1 MLLKTFPAQFES
13 LDEIR
18 EFAAQAARQIGF
30 DEKDVYNIQLAV
42 DEAASNIIEHAY
54 EGVADGVIEV
64 FAKVEA
70 EKLTIVLRDWG
81 QPFAPDTVAEPDL
94 DASLEDRAIGGLG
107 LFFMHKL
114 MDDVRFD
121 FSPDG
126 SNTLTLVKNCAT
138 PLQPSPR
145 RRQSRSGWREL
156 FGLGERI
163 LGATTFA
170 EQRDTILET
179 ARRIF
184 EKSQVDLWLD
194 QEIFRLPDWV
204 EEVFQE
210 KPPFELMMTALG
222 SADLVRG
229 EKDGSPAVA
238 VSLRHEDATLG
249 VIALR
254 RAQGG
259 PFRQREVDILEGL
272 ARAASVALIAWHRV
286 TVERWRLGQLNLV
299 RTVSA
304 QIANQSD
311 LDELALKVV
320 RLIQNTFR
328 YYYVAIFTREPNAP
342 RLRFRASAGGAT
354 RRKGRATAP
363 VLQVDLGQGLIG
375 HVAQYGEELI
385 ANDIREEPRYRH
397 FESLPE
403 TRSEVVLPL
412 KVESRVLGVL
422 DIQSDKPGA
431 FHPYDLLVLRA
442 LADTIAVAVEGANL
456 YGVLHRRAEQLK
468 AVAEVSRQITS
479 FLNLRELM
487 QEVAQIIQ
495 HRFDYPYVHLF
506 TVHPNRR
513 QIHYEAGSGARS
525 AALEGYMLNLDDPDG
540 LVPYVARTGEMLLV
554 NDVSTEP
561 RYRPSPLPPANTRSE
576 LTMPLIF
583 NGQVYGVLDIQSD
596 QLDAFNQDDRILF
609 EALADAIAAA
619 VRNADLYRSEQW
631 RRQVADSL
639 REVAVLLSANASLE
653 QVLDATLTELERN
666 LPSDIAAIW
675 LLDQDDIYC
684 AAVHGASAAD
694 LNTARY
700 VSPEAGAALARAL
713 LARQPIVRRPGEPM
727 GPSGVVGGFA
737 DDYSSIAAP
746 LRIGDQAL
754 GILTLAHHTPGR
766 YGHEAHA
773 MTTTFASYAAVA
785 IENARLYDSAQEQAY
800 ASAALLQVAQA
811 VVSLSELDEILGTIV
826 RILPILVGVE
836 RAAIYTWDEES
847 LSFHPAQAY
856 NLPEEAL
863 PLLWRSLS
871 VDEFPLLSAALTAG
885 QPALCNEAHRGV
897 ENWLSLVP
905 SLDEAAEELHYSEDR
920 LLMSF
925 PLLVKGEIFGV
936 LLAEEALGGRRFRN
950 RRIEIL
956 TGVAQQIALA
966 IQNDLFQRETVAR
979 ERLETEVQFARQ
991 IQETFIPESLPE
1003 HPNWEL
1009 SARWR
1014 TARQVGGDFYDV
1026 FDLPN
1031 GRIGL
1036 FIADI
1041 ADKGIPAALF
1051 MALTR
1056 TLIRA
1061 AVLQT
1066 DSPAEALR
1074 RVNELLYPD
1083 CQQGMF
1089 VTAVYGVIDEINGT
1103 FTYANAGHNP
1113 PVWVRNDKR
1122 KPELEILSRTGMALG
1137 VVEGIEMG
1145 ERVIDLARGDSL
1157 VLYTDGVTEAFNPEG
1172 EIFGDERLFSILRKA
1187 RKSSA
1192 FALLEAIEED
1202 VNQFMGALPASD
1214 DITMIAVRRHR

>member
-1 MLLKTFPAQFES
+1 MRIKTFPAQFET

-18 EFAAQAARQIGF
+18 EFVAQAAREVGF
-30 DEKDVYNIQLAV
+30 DEKEVYNVQLAA

-54 EGVADGVIEV
+54 EGLPDGIIEV
-64 FAKVEA
+64 LVRVEPGT
-70 EKLTIVLRDWG
+70 LTVVLRDYG
-81 QPFAPDTVAEPDL
+81 QPFAPEAVVEPDV
-94 DASLEDRAIGGLG
+94 DASLEDRLIGGLG
-107 LFFMHKL
+107 LFFIHKL
-114 MDDVRFD
+114 MDEVRFD

-126 SNTLTLVKNCAT
+126 GNSLTLVKHCAA
-138 PLQPSPR
+138 PVLRPKR
-145 RRQSRSGWREL
+145 RLSRSGWRDL
-156 FGLGERI
+156 FGMGERI

-170 EQRDTILET
+170 EQRNILLET
-179 ARRIF
+179 ATKF
-184 EKSQVDLWLD
+184 FPHDQLDLWLD
-194 QEIFRLPDWV
+194 QEIFRLPDWM
-204 EEVFQE
+204 EELFPAH
-210 KPPFELMMTALG
+210 PPLDVMCTVLKKGE
-222 SADLVRG
+222 LVR
-229 EKDGSPAVA
+229 EQDGDTLVVA
-238 VSLRHEDATLG
+238 IPLRHENTTLG
-249 VIALR
+249 VISLR
-254 RAQGG
+254 RAQG
-259 PFRQREVDILEGL
+259 PAFRQREVDILEGL
-272 ARAASVALIAWHRV
+272 SRAASVALIAWHRV
-286 TVERWRLGQLNLV
+286 TVERWRIGQLNLV
-299 RTVSA
+299 RMVSA
-304 QIANQSD
+304 QIANASD
-311 LDELALKVV
+311 LDELALKVS

-328 YYYVAIFTREPNAP
+328 YYYVAIFTLERGAT

-354 RRKGRATAP
+354 RRRGRATAP
-363 VLQVDLGQGLIG
+363 ALQADLGQGLIG
-375 HVAQYGEELI
+375 NVAQTGEELV
-385 ANDIREEPRYRH
+385 ANDVRQEPRFRH
-397 FESLPE
+397 SDSLPE
-403 TRSEVVLPL
+403 TRSEAVLPL
-412 KVESRVLGVL
+412 KVEDRVLGVL
-422 DIQSDKPGA
+422 DIQSDQPSA

-456 YGVLHRRAEQLK
+456 YGVLRRRAEQLK
-468 AVAEVSRQITS
+468 AVAEVSKQITS

-495 HRFDYPYVHLF
+495 QRFDYPYVHLF

-525 AALEGYMLNLDDPDG
+525 AALEGYMLSLDDPDG
-540 LVPYVARTGEMLLV
+540 LVPYVARTGEMV
-554 NDVSTEP
+554 MANNVTNEP
-561 RYRPSPLPPANTRSE
+561 RYRPSPLPPANTLSE

-583 NGQVYGVLDIQSD
+583 NAQVYGVLDIQSD
-596 QLDAFNQDDRILF
+596 QLNAFNEDDKLLF
-609 EALADAIAAA
+609 EALSDAIAAA
-619 VRNADLYRSEQW
+619 IRNADLYRSEQW

-675 LLDQDDIYC
+675 LLDEEDIYC

-694 LNTARY
+694 LNAIRYNSSDAR
-700 VSPEAGAALARAL
+700 AALARAL
-713 LARQPIVRRPGEPM
+713 LARQPIIRRSGEPV
-727 GPSGVVGGFA
+727 GPSGLVGGFS

-746 LRIGDQAL
+746 LRIGDQAV
-754 GILTLAHHTPGR
+754 GVLTLAHHTPGR

-811 VVSLSELDEILGTIV
+811 VVSLSDLEEILATIV

-836 RAAIYTWDEES
+836 RAAIYTWDSETET
-847 LSFHPAQAY
+847 FHPAQAY
-856 NLPEEAL
+856 NLPVQVE
-863 PLLWRSLS
+863 PLLWRVLS
-871 VDEFPLLSAALTAG
+871 ADEFPMLSAAISQG
-885 QPALCNEAHRGV
+885 QPALCSDAHLGV
-897 ENWLSLVP
+897 ENWLTLTP
-905 SLDEAAEELHYSEDR
+905 GLGDEAEDLLYSEDR

-936 LLAEEALGGRRFRN
+936 LLAEEALGGRRFRT

-991 IQETFIPESLPE
+991 IQETFIPEFLPE

-1031 GRIGL
+1031 GRIGI

-1061 AVLQT
+1061 AVLET
-1066 DSPAEALR
+1066 VSPAEALH

-1113 PVWVRNDKR
+1113 PVWVRNGRR
-1122 KPELEILSRTGMALG
+1122 KLKLEILSRTGIALG

-1145 ERVIDLARGDSL
+1145 ERIIQLERGDSL
-1157 VLYTDGVTEAFNPEG
+1157 VLYTDGVTEAFAPSG
-1172 EIFGDERLFSILRKA
+1172 EIFGEDRLFEVLGRA
-1187 RKSSA
+1187 RNSSA
-1192 FALLEAIEED
+1192 FELLDAIENK
-1202 VNQFMGALPASD
+1202 VNQFMDTLPASD
-1214 DITMIAVRRHR
+1214 DITMIAVRRAS

>member
-1 MLLKTFPAQFES
+1 MHIKTFPAQFET
-13 LDEIR
+13 LDDIR
-18 EFAAQAARQIGF
+18 EFVAQAARQVGF
-30 DEKDVYNIQLAV
+30 DEKEVYNVQLAV

-54 EGVADGVIEV
+54 EGIADGVIEV
-64 FAKVEA
+64 LTRIEPGT
-70 EKLTIVLRDWG
+70 LTIVLRDWG
-81 QPFAPDTVAEPDL
+81 QSFTPDEVVEPDL
-94 DASLEDRAIGGLG
+94 EASLEERAIGGLG
-107 LFFMHKL
+107 LFFIHKL
-114 MDDVRFD
+114 MDDIRFD

-126 SNTLTLVKNCAT
+126 GNTLTLVKHCPAPILT
-138 PLQPSPR
+138 PKQR
-145 RRQSRSGWREL
+145 TTKSGWRDL

-170 EQRDTILET
+170 EQRDNILEAA
-179 ARRIF
+179 ARVF
-184 EKSQVDLWLD
+184 PNAQVDLWLD
-194 QEIFRLPDWV
+194 EEIFRLPDWV
-204 EEVFQE
+204 E
-210 KPPFELMMTALG
+210 KPFPAQPVLESMTRALKSG
-222 SADLVRG
+222 ELVRG
-229 EKDGSPAVA
+229 NEAESPTVA
-238 VSLRHEDATLG
+238 LPLRLEESTLG

-254 RAQGG
+254 RAAGTV
-259 PFRQREVDILEGL
+259 FRQRELDLLEGL
-272 ARAASVALIAWHRV
+272 SRAASVALIAWHRV
-286 TVERWRLGQLNLV
+286 SVERWRISQLNLV

-311 LDELALKVV
+311 LDELCLKVV

-328 YYYVAIFTREPNAP
+328 YYFVAIFTLEGNTPG
-342 RLRFRASAGGAT
+342 LRFRASAGGAT
-354 RRKGRATAP
+354 RRKGRAVAP
-363 VLQVDLGQGLIG
+363 VVQAELGQGLIG
-375 HVAQYGEELI
+375 HVAQTGEELI
-385 ANDIREEPRYRH
+385 ANDIHQEPRYRH
-397 FESLPE
+397 TESLPE
-403 TRSEVVLPL
+403 TRSEIVLPL

-422 DIQSDKPGA
+422 DVQSDKPSA

-442 LADTIAVAVEGANL
+442 LTDTIAVAVEGANL
-456 YGVLHRRAEQLK
+456 YGALHRRAEQLK

-495 HRFDYPYVHLF
+495 HRFDYSYVHLF

-513 QIHYEAGSGARS
+513 QIHYEAGSGMRS

-554 NDVSTEP
+554 NDVSKEP
-561 RYRPSPLPPANTRSE
+561 RYRPSPLPPANTLSE

-583 NGQVYGVLDIQSD
+583 NGQVYGVMDIQSD
-596 QLDAFNQDDRILF
+596 QLNAFNEEDRLLF
-609 EALADAIAAA
+609 ETLSDAIAAA
-619 VRNADLYRSEQW
+619 IRNADLYRSEQW

-666 LPSDIAAIW
+666 LPADIAAIW
-675 LLDQDDIYC
+675 LLDQEDIYC

-694 LNTARY
+694 LNNARY
-700 VSPEAGAALARAL
+700 ESGEVRAALARAL
-713 LARQPIVRRPGEPM
+713 LARQPIIRRQGEPV
-727 GPSGVVGGFA
+727 GPSGMVGGFG

-746 LRIGDQAL
+746 LRIGDQAV

-811 VVSLSELDEILGTIV
+811 VVSLSDLDEILGTIV
-826 RILPILVGVE
+826 RVLPILVGVE
-836 RAAIYTWDEES
+836 RAAIYTWDEEAQT
-847 LSFHPAQAY
+847 FYPAQSY
-856 NLPEEAL
+856 NLSGDAQA
-863 PLLWRSLS
+863 LLWRSLS
-871 VDEFPLLSAALTAG
+871 VDEFPMLSAAITHG
-885 QPALCNEAHRGV
+885 QPALSGDAHLGA
-897 ENWLSLVP
+897 ENWLSFTPLYG
-905 SLDEAAEELHYSEDR
+905 DEAEPLHYSEDR
-920 LLMSF
+920 LLMTF
-925 PLLVKGEIFGV
+925 PLSVKGESFGV
-936 LLAEEALGGRRFRN
+936 LLIEEAMGGRRFRN

-991 IQETFIPESLPE
+991 IQETFIPETLPE

-1026 FDLPN
+1026 FDMPN

-1061 AVLQT
+1061 AVLET
-1066 DSPAEALR
+1066 TSPAEALR

-1089 VTAVYGVIDEINGT
+1089 VTAVYGVIDEFTGT

-1113 PVWVRNDKR
+1113 PVWVRNGKR
-1122 KPELEILSRTGMALG
+1122 KPSLEILSRTGMALG
-1137 VVEGIEMG
+1137 VVEGIEMT
-1145 ERVIDLARGDSL
+1145 ERVIKLARGDAL
-1157 VLYTDGVTEAFNPEG
+1157 ILYTDGVTEAFAPNW
-1172 EIFGDERLFSILRKA
+1172 EIFGDERLFAVLRKA
-1187 RKSSA
+1187 RNSSA
-1192 FALLEAIEED
+1192 FELLDAIENE
-1202 VNQFMGALPASD
+1202 VNQFMDSMPASD
-1214 DITMIAVRRHR
+1214 DITMMAVRRHR